1 MRPMKHKT
9 RKTRLSTNTVLSILL
24 LIVFVALLT
33 LSVTLVRS
41 KILQNAR
48 SLGMSLA
55 HSYAAE
61 EEGHLNSFRGFLELG
76 GQYLEEMI
84 AEQKS
89 TQEIHDWLRGYFEK
103 MTNIVGENVIDP
115 YAVIGGQIV
124 AANPWEGDENYD
136 YTATDWYQQAI
147 AADGALIFTSAYQD
161 VITGNKMITAA
172 KQLRGGDVLV
182 MDIYPQN
189 FHSSMGTSSLPE
201 SYSLY
206 LCDTNGTLIYSNTRW
221 NASEQTLQEYSTQ
234 LLRGIEDGSF
244 SSYDSFFEDF
254 EGVSRGAYYAQMENG
269 WVVIL
274 TVPIDTLLM
283 GDRNLTVY
291 LLGGI
296 ACLMFFILA
305 GMVVRDL
312 LQNRRIQRAGNT
324 IQILGDSFYA
334 VYRVNYTSGV
344 YEAIKQAQDMQAVL
358 PVRGEY
364 EKLLRTVQGLV
375 EPGTYQEFERSFS
388 LTSIRQRVEQGVADY
403 GGDYQRRFEKGYR
416 WVNIRT
422 LYNPQLDPEE
432 VILCFRE
439 VDLEKRRQLQQT
451 ILLQEALDTAR
462 RSTKEKSAFFS
473 NMSHDMRT
481 PLNAIIGFSG
491 LAQKNRGDWDKV
503 NDYMKKIEFAGKQ
516 LLALIND
523 ILELSRLEQGG
534 NRLQNTAFDLCR
546 CVEEN
551 TELFRA
557 RAEEEHKK
565 FTVEVQAKNSM
576 VLGDAQRLGQILT
589 NLISNAF
596 KYSNP
601 GASIAVRVREFVFE
615 QHSKYEIVVEDTGIG
630 MSPNFLKHLFE
641 PYAREARFSA
651 NSPVGTGLGMPIVKS
666 LVQQMSGEIS
676 VESELEKGS
685 RFTVVLPLAAARQQ
699 RKEEIEP
706 VRQEFQ
712 LKGLRILL
720 AEDNELNMEIATEV
734 LTGCGV
740 EIVQAFNGLQAVHLF
755 QAAAPY
761 TFDAILMDM
770 QMPELDGCGAAAAI
784 RALDRPDAATVPIIA
799 VTANAFAEDIAK
811 TTAAG
816 MNGHIAKPID
826 FKLLTQKLSELIGRE
841 TEGKPQEE
849 QK

>member
-1 MRPMKHKT
+1 
-9 RKTRLSTNTVLSILL
+9 
-24 LIVFVALLT
+24 
-33 LSVTLVRS
+33 
-41 KILQNAR
+41 
-48 SLGMSLA
+48 
-55 HSYAAE
+55 
-61 EEGHLNSFRGFLELG
+61 
-76 GQYLEEMI
+76 
-84 AEQKS
+84 
-89 TQEIHDWLRGYFEK
+89 
-103 MTNIVGENVIDP
+103 
-115 YAVIGGQIV
+115 
-124 AANPWEGDENYD
+124 
-136 YTATDWYQQAI
+136 
-147 AADGALIFTSAYQD
+147 
-161 VITGNKMITAA
+161 
-172 KQLRGGDVLV
+172 
-182 MDIYPQN
+182 
-189 FHSSMGTSSLPE
+189 
-201 SYSLY
+201 
-206 LCDTNGTLIYSNTRW
+206 
-221 NASEQTLQEYSTQ
+221 
-234 LLRGIEDGSF
+234 
-244 SSYDSFFEDF
+244 
-254 EGVSRGAYYAQMENG
+254 
-269 WVVIL
+269 
-274 TVPIDTLLM
+274 
-283 GDRNLTVY
+283 
-291 LLGGI
+291 
-296 ACLMFFILA
+296 
-305 GMVVRDL
+305 
-312 LQNRRIQRAGNT
+312 
-324 IQILGDSFYA
+324 
-334 VYRVNYTSGV
+334 
-344 YEAIKQAQDMQAVL
+344 
-358 PVRGEY
+358 
-364 EKLLRTVQGLV
+364 
-375 EPGTYQEFERSFS
+375 
-388 LTSIRQRVEQGVADY
+388 
-403 GGDYQRRFEKGYR
+403 
-416 WVNIRT
+416 
-422 LYNPQLDPEE
+422 
-432 VILCFRE
+432 
-439 VDLEKRRQLQQT
+439 
-451 ILLQEALDTAR
+451 
-462 RSTKEKSAFFS
+462 
-473 NMSHDMRT
+473 
-481 PLNAIIGFSG
+481 
-491 LAQKNRGDWDKV
+491 
-503 NDYMKKIEFAGKQ
+503 MKKIEFAGKQ

-601 GASIAVRVREFVFE
+601 GASIAVRVREFEFE

-699 RKEEIEP
+699 KNEKIAP
-706 VRQEFQ
+706 VRQDFQ
-712 LKGLRILL
+712 LKGLRVLL

-740 EIVQAFNGLQAVHLF
+740 EVVQAFNGLQAVHLF

-841 TEGKPQEE
+841 TESKPQEE